1 MNYVTAGYEP
11 KEVLQYFEDLARIPR
26 GSGNCAAVA
35 QYVYDWGKNL
45 GLDAY
50 KDEFDNVV
58 LKKPGTPG
66 CENLPPVMLQ
76 GHLDIV
82 AVKLPESDHNF
93 LTDPLPLYVD
103 KELGRLRSKGTTLG
117 ADNGNACAYMM
128 GVLARNDLVHPPLEC
143 VFTSDE
149 EIGLIGADKLDKNAF
164 TAKRMINM
172 DAGGEDQT
180 TTTVSC
186 AGGIELVMTQ
196 KPIWQEAKGNF
207 ISLFIHGLKG
217 GHSAGVIDKG
227 HGCAGKLMA
236 RIIYNVSQVTKTNV
250 AEYYGGQKMNAV
262 MAETKAVIGVEDLD
276 KALEIIGKTVA
287 DIKEEL
293 RVTDE
298 GFECDFAPCAAPAKM
313 LDDAQG
319 KKLVQ
324 FVLAIPQGVRDMSFE
339 IPGLVLNSNN
349 LGAVWLTE
357 DEIRVWTFNRSGD
370 DSRQEAMADEIKS
383 LADVFGY
390 DAKTGAHFYGW
401 KFNPNSKMREIHT
414 RLMKE
419 PFDIDLQ
426 ITAGHGGLE
435 TGVFFGK
442 EPEMDI
448 VCFGPKGSGAHT
460 PEEYLDLESFREMFD
475 YLCKFLAELTKE

>member
-1 MNYVTAGYEP
+1 MKYVTAGYEP
-11 KEVLQYFEDLARIPR
+11 QDVLQYFEDLSRIPR

-35 QYVYDWGKNL
+35 DYVYNWGKNL

-58 LKKPGTPG
+58 LKKPGSAG

-82 AVKLPESDHNF
+82 AVKLPESNHNF
-93 LTDPLPLYVD
+93 MTDPLPLYVKD
-103 KELGRLRSKGTTLG
+103 GMLRSNGTTLG

-149 EIGLIGADKLDKNAF
+149 EIGLIGADKLDASSF

-196 KPIWQEAKGNF
+196 KPVWQEAKGNF

-227 HGCAGKLMA
+227 HASAGKLMA
-236 RIIYNVSQVTKTNV
+236 RIINYVSLQTKTVV
-250 AEYYGGQKMNAV
+250 AKMYGGQKMNAV
-262 MAETKAVIGVEDLD
+262 MAEMEAVISVEDLD
-276 KALEIIGKTVA
+276 AALKAIEKTVA

-293 RVTDE
+293 RVTDN
-298 GFECDFAPCAAPAKM
+298 GFVCDYAPCAAPEKM
-313 LDDAQG
+313 LDNAQS

-324 FVLAIPQGVRDMSFE
+324 FVLAVPQGVRDMSFE
-339 IPGLVLNSNN
+339 IDGLVLNSNN
-349 LGAVWLTE
+349 LGAVWVSDE
-357 DEIRVWTFNRSGD
+357 EIRVWTFNRSGD
-370 DSRQEAMADEIKS
+370 DSRQEAMAEEIAS

-390 DAKTGAHFYGW
+390 ETKTGAHFFGW
-401 KFNPNSKMREIHT
+401 KYNPDSKMRELHT
-414 RLMKE
+414 KLMKE
-419 PFDIDLQ
+419 TFDIDLQ

-435 TGVFFGK
+435 TGVFCGK

-448 VCFGPKGSGAHT
+448 ICFGPKGSGAHT
-460 PEEYLDLESFREMFD
+460 PEEWLDIKSFGEMFD
-475 YLCKFLAELTKE
+475 YLCKFLAALTKE

>member
-35 QYVYDWGKNL
+35 DYVYNWGKNL

-58 LKKPGTPG
+58 LKKPGSAG
-66 CENLPPVMLQ
+66 CEDLPPVMLQ

-82 AVKLPESDHNF
+82 AVKLPESNHNF
-93 LTDPLPLYVD
+93 MTDPLPLYV
-103 KELGRLRSKGTTLG
+103 ENGRLRSNGTTLG

-149 EIGLIGADKLDKNAF
+149 EIGLIGADKLDASSF

-196 KPIWQEAKGNF
+196 KPVWQEAKGNF

-227 HGCAGKLMA
+227 HASAGKLMA
-236 RIIYNVSQVTKTNV
+236 RIINYVSLQTKTVV
-250 AEYYGGQKMNAV
+250 AKMYGGQKMNAV
-262 MAETKAVIGVEDLD
+262 MAEMEAVISVEDLD
-276 KALEIIGKTVA
+276 AALKAIEKTVA

-293 RVTDE
+293 RVTDN
-298 GFECDFAPCAAPAKM
+298 GFVCDYAPCAAPEKM
-313 LDDAQG
+313 LDDAQS

-324 FVLAIPQGVRDMSFE
+324 FVLAVPQGVRDMSFE
-339 IPGLVLNSNN
+339 IDGLVLNSNN
-349 LGAVWLTE
+349 LGAVWVSDE
-357 DEIRVWTFNRSGD
+357 EIRVWTFNRSGD
-370 DSRQEAMADEIKS
+370 DSRQEAMAEEIAS

-390 DAKTGAHFYGW
+390 ETKTGAHFFGW
-401 KFNPNSKMREIHT
+401 KYNPDSKMRELHT
-414 RLMKE
+414 KLMKE
-419 PFDIDLQ
+419 TFDIDLQ

-435 TGVFFGK
+435 TGVFCGK

-448 VCFGPKGSGAHT
+448 ICFGPVAGGAHT
-460 PEEYLDLESFREMFD
+460 PEEWLDIKSFGEMFD

>member
-35 QYVYDWGKNL
+35 DYVYNWGKNL

-58 LKKPGTPG
+58 LKKPGSAG
-66 CENLPPVMLQ
+66 CEDLPPVMLQ

-82 AVKLPESDHNF
+82 AVKLPESNHNF
-93 LTDPLPLYVD
+93 MTDPLPLYV
-103 KELGRLRSKGTTLG
+103 ENGRLRSNGTTLG

-149 EIGLIGADKLDKNAF
+149 EIGLIGADKLDASSF

-196 KPIWQEAKGNF
+196 KPVWQEAKGNF

-227 HGCAGKLMA
+227 HASAGKLMA
-236 RIIYNVSQVTKTNV
+236 RIINYVSLQTKTVV
-250 AEYYGGQKMNAV
+250 AKMYGGQKMNAV
-262 MAETKAVIGVEDLD
+262 MAEMEAVISVEDLD
-276 KALEIIGKTVA
+276 AALKAIEKTVT

-293 RVTDE
+293 RVTDN
-298 GFECDFAPCAAPAKM
+298 GFVCDYAPCAAPEKM
-313 LDDAQG
+313 LDDAQS

-324 FVLAIPQGVRDMSFE
+324 FVLAVPQGVRDMSFE
-339 IPGLVLNSNN
+339 IDGLVLNSNN
-349 LGAVWLTE
+349 LGAVWVSDE
-357 DEIRVWTFNRSGD
+357 EIRVWTFNRSGD
-370 DSRQEAMADEIKS
+370 DSRQEAMAEEIAS

-390 DAKTGAHFYGW
+390 ETKTGAHFFGW
-401 KFNPNSKMREIHT
+401 KYNPDSKMRELHT
-414 RLMKE
+414 KLMKE
-419 PFDIDLQ
+419 TFDIDLQ

-435 TGVFFGK
+435 TGVFCGK

-448 VCFGPKGSGAHT
+448 ICFGPVAGGAHT
-460 PEEYLDLESFREMFD
+460 PEEWLDIKSFGEMFD

>member
-1 MNYVTAGYEP
+1 MKYVTEGYEP

-26 GSGNCAAVA
+26 GSTNCAAVA

-50 KDEFDNVV
+50 KDEHDNVV
-58 LKKPGTPG
+58 LKKPGSKG

-82 AVKLPESDHNF
+82 AVKLPESNHNF

-103 KELGRLRSKGTTLG
+103 KELGRLRSNGTTLG

-149 EIGLIGADKLDKNAF
+149 EIGLIGAEKLDKNAF

-180 TTTVSC
+180 TTCVSC

-196 KPIWQEAKGNF
+196 KPVWQEAKGNF

-217 GHSAGVIDKG
+217 GHSAGAINEG
-227 HGCAGKLMA
+227 RGNAGKLMA
-236 RIIYNVSQVTKTNV
+236 RIINAVSLKTKTV
-250 AEYYGGQKMNAV
+250 IAEMYGGQKMNAI
-262 MAETKAVIGVEDLD
+262 MSEMKAVISVEDTAA
-276 KALEIIGKTVA
+276 ALAVIEKSVG

-293 RVTDE
+293 RVTDA
-298 GFECDFAPCAAPAKM
+298 GFVCEFGPCDAPEKM
-313 LDDAQG
+313 LDDAQSA
-319 KKLVQ
+319 KLLT
-324 FVLAIPQGVRDMSFE
+324 FVLTIPNGVRDMSFE
-339 IPGLVLNSNN
+339 IEGHVLNSNN
-349 LGAVWLTE
+349 LGAVWLTD

-370 DSRQEAMADEIKS
+370 DSRQVAMAEEITA
-383 LADVFGY
+383 LATAFGY
-390 DAKTGAHFYGW
+390 ETKTGAYFFSW
-401 KFNPNSKMREIHT
+401 KYNPNSKMREIHT
-414 RLMKE
+414 KLMKNV
-419 PFDIDLQ
+419 FDIDLK
-426 ITAGHGGLE
+426 IEATHGGLE
-435 TGVFFGK
+435 TGVFYGK

-460 PEEYLDLESFREMFD
+460 PEEYLDLESFKEMFD
-475 YLCKFLAELTKE
+475 YLCKFLRELTKE